1 MIKIISIILVGL
13 ITSLGF
19 FPVEFAIFAG
29 KNSKMIIAGIGLLV
43 IAIHSASRRSSIIN
57 RDFFILLIYA
67 CLVSL
72 AGLIATAYNN
82 TSDYTYTTYV
92 VSMLVWLS
100 SSYVIISAM
109 RYVHGK
115 VSVEIVMN
123 YLIAV
128 CVAQCILAL
137 TMDLYAP
144 LKRFIDSLMM
154 AGSYM
159 GAMEN
164 RLHGIGCSLD
174 IAGTRFSAVLIMV
187 AHQCVTAIKRNN
199 NKLFALY
206 LAAFTII
213 TAIGNII
220 SRTTTVGVVLALI
233 FWLYASGVFNLHINE
248 IGKKLWKG
256 FLTAILISL
265 PIIIFC
271 YYNNST
277 IHSHLRFAFEGFFS
291 LVEKGH
297 WETHSN
303 NMLKNMVIFPDNMK
317 TWIIGDGYFSNPLD
331 SDYHYIGKGIGDYY
345 MYTDIGYLRFL
356 FYFGAIG
363 TVAFCIYMLK
373 AATICMSRFEGYKM
387 MFFFILL
394 VNYIIWCKV
403 ATDIFLVFALFLC
416 VMKEENNSVE
426 KERID
431 LLN

>member
-43 IAIHSASRRSSIIN
+43 IAIHSASRRNSIIN
-57 RDFFILLIYA
+57 RDFFILLIFG

-72 AGLIATAYNN
+72 AGLIATAYNS
-82 TSDYTYTTYV
+82 TSDYTYATYV

-100 SSYVIISAM
+100 SSYVIVSAM

-115 VSVEIVMN
+115 VTVEIVMN

-144 LKRFIDSLMM
+144 LKRFIDNLVVSN
-154 AGSYM
+154 SFM
-159 GAMEN
+159 GAMKN
-164 RLHGIGCSLD
+164 RLYGLGCSLD

-187 AHQCVTAIKRNN
+187 AHQCVVAIKKNN

-206 LAAFTII
+206 LIAFTII
-213 TAIGNII
+213 TSIGNII
-220 SRTTTVGVVLALI
+220 SRTTTIGVIIAFI
-233 FWLYASGVFNLHINE
+233 YWLYASGVFNLSTNK

-256 FLTAILISL
+256 FLTALLISL
-265 PIIIFC
+265 PIIIYC
-271 YYNNST
+271 YYT
-277 IHSHLRFAFEGFFS
+277 IPAIHSHLRFAFEGFFS
-291 LVEKGH
+291 LVEKGY
-297 WETHSN
+297 WDVHSN
-303 NMLKNMVIFPDNMK
+303 NMLKNMVIFPETMK
-317 TWIIGDGYFSNPLD
+317 TWIIGDGYFNNPLNA
-331 SDYHYIGKGIGDYY
+331 DYHYIGKGIDVFY
-345 MYTDIGYLRFL
+345 MYTDIGYLRFI
-356 FYFGAIG
+356 FYFGIIG
-363 TVAFCIYMLK
+363 TIMFCLYMLK
-373 AATICMSRFEGYKM
+373 AAAICISRFDGYKM

-394 VNYIIWCKV
+394 VNYIVWCKV

-416 VMKEENNSVE
+416 VTNDND
-426 KERID
+426 ERNTMNIER
-431 LLN
+431 